1 MRVVS
6 TNVLM
11 LHIHKVCIAQCRSCT
26 AGRRIWHGAQTA
38 TGAERARRQK
48 RRGSSEQQVRTWLR
62 DHARSR
68 RRDRAVLGGNASCGD
83 PGWQEAE
90 GRVNGGGVA
99 TRTRG
104 GSVVSS
110 GTATRGGGGEGTGT
124 QGYPRVGV
132 GTPERRSARRFLLG
146 LDVFERGAGGES
158 ERGESGCGGRR
169 RRRSRRRIPGSQ
181 SERNL
186 ASEKQERKPSRAR
199 SRVGLKHAWR
209 PRGEDSA

>member
-1 MRVVS
+1 MRRPWV
-6 TNVLM
+6 TG
-11 LHIHKVCIAQCRSCT
+11 
-26 AGRRIWHGAQTA
+26 GRGE
-38 TGAERARRQK
+38 G
-48 RRGSSEQQVRTWLR
+48 
-62 DHARSR
+62 
-68 RRDRAVLGGNASCGD
+68 
-83 PGWQEAE
+83 E
-90 GRVNGGGVA
+90 GRGVA

-110 GTATRGGGGEGTGT
+110 DTATRGGGDEGSGT
-124 QGYPRVGV
+124 QGYPRVGI

-186 ASEKQERKPSRAR
+186 ASEKQERKPSKAR

-209 PRGEDSA
+209 PSGKDSAKPTIRLRISRQGGSYWTKKVTVASIT